1 MVITL
6 LSPPLLR
13 HVQFVLGSEER
24 VISAENWAEL
34 GNMLGVHPV
43 TVALIDPSADGSRST
58 TEFERITSA
67 YPSLAIIAY
76 VPLTAAAFR
85 AVAQLSRLGLE
96 HVILYSHD
104 DSSERMMAVI
114 DKVRSSPLAERFI
127 EALRPRLERLPIAIG
142 NAVREMF
149 AEPHKYP
156 SAQDIAVSANVSIV
170 RLYRSFQSADLAPPR
185 KMVVAARMLR
195 GYVHLSDPGQS
206 IGGVSAKLAYRNS
219 RIFAEHT
226 TEVFGL
232 NPSRVRV
239 YLSEDQVVT
248 KLLAWTAA

>member
-6 LSPPLLR
+6 LPPALLR
-13 HVQFVLGSEER
+13 HAQFVLGGEGR
-24 VISAENWAEL
+24 VISADSWGDLAA
-34 GNMLGVHPV
+34 MLRVSPV

-58 TEFERITSA
+58 TEFQRITAA
-67 YPSLAIIAY
+67 YPSLPFIAY

-85 AVAQLSRLGLE
+85 CVAQLSQLGLE

-104 DSSERMMAVI
+104 DSAERMVAVV
-114 DKVRSSPLAERFI
+114 DKVRSSPLTERFI
-127 EALRPRLERLPIAIG
+127 EALRPRLERLPLAIS
-142 NAVREMF
+142 NAIREMF
-149 AEPHKYP
+149 AEPHRYP

-206 IGGVSAKLAYRNS
+206 VGGVSAKLAYRNS

-226 TEVFGL
+226 SEVFGL
-232 NPSRVRV
+232 NPSRVRAF
-239 YLSEDQVVT
+239 LSEDQVVT
-248 KLLAWTAA
+248 KLLHWTAA